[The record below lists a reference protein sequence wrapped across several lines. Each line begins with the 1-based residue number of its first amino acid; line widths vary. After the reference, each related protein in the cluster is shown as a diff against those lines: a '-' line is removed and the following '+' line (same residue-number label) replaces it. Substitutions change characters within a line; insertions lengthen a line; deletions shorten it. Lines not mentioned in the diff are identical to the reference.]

1 MIYTW
6 ISNVRQITECTLD
19 DDKYVLVEL
28 FNVYIVIDPV

>member
-6 ISNVRQITECTLD
+6 ISNVWEITECTLED
-19 DDKYVLVEL
+19 ANYVLVEL